1 MGIVEIETA
10 LSAQLKGVEEIV
22 ASIGDSEIGKG
33 IGIEDLKNLE
43 TVGIDDSVCV
53 DMVAEVDW
61 GMIGMSVWMEAVVTG
76 KVSGSS
82 V

>member
-10 LSAQLKGVEEIV
+10 SSAQLKGVEDIV
-22 ASIGDSEIGKG
+22 ASIRDSEIGKG
-33 IGIEDLKNLE
+33 IGDLKDLE

-82 V
+82 I

>member
-10 LSAQLKGVEEIV
+10 SSAQLKGVEEIV

-33 IGIEDLKNLE
+33 IGDLKTLE
-43 TVGIDDSVCV
+43 TAGIDDSVCV

-61 GMIGMSVWMEAVVTG
+61 EMLGMSVWMEAVVTG
-76 KVSGSS
+76 GSS
-82 V
+82 D

>member
-1 MGIVEIETA
+1 MGIFEIETA
-10 LSAQLKGVEEIV
+10 SSAQLKGVEDIV
-22 ASIGDSEIGKG
+22 ASIRDSEIGKG
-33 IGIEDLKNLE
+33 IGDLKDLE

-82 V
+82 I

>member
-33 IGIEDLKNLE
+33 IGDLKTFK

>member
-10 LSAQLKGVEEIV
+10 SSTQLKGVEEIV
-22 ASIGDSEIGKG
+22 ASIRDSEIGKG
-33 IGIEDLKNLE
+33 IGDLKNLE
-43 TVGIDDSVCV
+43 TVGIDDLVCV

-61 GMIGMSVWMEAVVTG
+61 GMIG
-76 KVSGSS
+76 SS